1 MADNFE
7 ELEVWQVSM
16 DLAVAIPDLALK
28 FPPEFRWLARQVMDS
43 SESVPSNIAEGF
55 ERRLN
60 GDFVRFLRIA
70 KASLGETVSHLV
82 YAKRRRLVTPGD
94 YDEYAQHCLRVKK
107 MLASLIAY
115 LVKHPKRPDAD
126 GRSGGP

>member
-1 MADNFE
+1 VADNFE

-28 FPPEFRWLARQVMDS
+28 FPSEFRWLARQVMDS

-82 YAKRRRLVTPGD
+82 YARRRRLIPADD
-94 YDEYAQHCLRVKK
+94 YDRSAEQCLRVKK

-115 LVKHPKRPDAD
+115 LVKHPKKPDA
-126 GRSGGP
+126 GNQSGER

>member
-16 DLAVAIPDLALK
+16 DLAVEIPDLALK
-28 FPPEFRWLARQVMDS
+28 FPAGFRWLAQQIMDS

-70 KASLGETVSHLV
+70 KASLGETTSHLI
-82 YAKRRRLVTPGD
+82 YANRRGLISAEEHIRFN
-94 YDEYAQHCLRVKK
+94 EHSLRVKK
-107 MLASLIAY
+107 MLARLIAY
-115 LVKHPKRPDAD
+115 LVKQRP
-126 GRSGGP
+126 